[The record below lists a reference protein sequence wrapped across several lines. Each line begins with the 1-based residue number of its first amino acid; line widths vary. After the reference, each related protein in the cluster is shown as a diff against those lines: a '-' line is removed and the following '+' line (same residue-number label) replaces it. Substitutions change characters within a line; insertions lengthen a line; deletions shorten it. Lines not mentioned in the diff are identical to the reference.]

1 MWELCTVSKSVDTI
15 YDGIDLGYHAEV
27 VMDVDE
33 GDYSR
38 CRRYFSDRGLMYL
51 P

>member
-1 MWELCTVSKSVDTI
+1 MLELYTVSKSVGAM
-15 YDGIDLGYHAEV
+15 YDGIDLRYYAKI

>member
-1 MWELCTVSKSVDTI
+1 VSKSVDMM
-15 YDGIDLGYHAEV
+15 YDGIDLRYHAEV

-33 GDYSR
+33 GDYSC